1 MARRQVST
9 SAFKCPICAATG
21 TAKWQESAD
30 PRTQRGDLRRVLVS
44 VSRGFSIK
52 LDDPDDPRVFCGKCN
67 YPVHL

>member
-1 MARRQVST
+1 MARRQLST
-9 SAFKCPICAATG
+9 SALKCPICGKTG
-21 TAKWQESAD
+21 AAKWQEVED
-30 PRTQRGDLRRVLVS
+30 PHEQRGDLRRTLVS